1 MLEYHDKT
9 EHIMSDAMTVQQPE
23 RAQRLVLLF
32 HGVGDSANGMAAL
45 GRYFAD
51 ALADACV
58 VSLNGPEN
66 TEWGAGRQWFSVQGV
81 TEENRQARVDAAIP
95 GFLSTVRQWQ
105 EKVGVVAAH
114 TVLVGFSQGAIMSLE
129 ALKAN
134 PAIAGTVIA
143 FSGRFASL
151 PESALT
157 PAVVHFIHGEQD
169 SVILPAHAQAA
180 AQRLDALCSAHSLDM
195 IAGVGHS
202 IDGLMLQQALGY
214 LA

>member
-1 MLEYHDKT
+1 MHAYQDNMG
-9 EHIMSDAMTVQQPE
+9 HIMSDAITVQQPDQ
-23 RAQRLVLLF
+23 AQRLILLF

-45 GRYFAD
+45 GRY
-51 ALADACV
+51 LAEASTDACV
-58 VSLNGPEN
+58 VSVNGPES

-95 GFLSTVRQWQ
+95 GFLSTVREWQ
-105 EKVGVVAAH
+105 AKSGVDAAH
-114 TVLVGFSQGAIMSLE
+114 TVLVGFSQGTIMSLE
-129 ALKAN
+129 ALKADSS
-134 PAIAGTVIA
+134 IAGTVIA

-157 PAVVHFIHGEQD
+157 PAVIHFIHGEQD

-180 AQRLDALCSAHSLDM
+180 VERLHTLGSAHSLDM

-202 IDGLMLQQALGY
+202 IDGRMLQQALDY

>member
-9 EHIMSDAMTVQQPE
+9 GYIMSDAITVQQPE
-23 RAQRLVLLF
+23 QAQRLVLLF

-58 VSLNGPEN
+58 VSLNGPES

-95 GFLSTVRQWQ
+95 GFLSTVRHWQ
-105 EKVGVVAAH
+105 DKVGVDAAH
-114 TVLVGFSQGAIMSLE
+114 TVLVGFSQGTIMSLE

-134 PAIAGTVIA
+134 PRIAGTVIA

-169 SVILPAHAQAA
+169 SVILPVHAQAA
-180 AQRLDALCSAHSLDM
+180 AQRMHSLGSAHSLDM

>member
-1 MLEYHDKT
+1 ML
-9 EHIMSDAMTVQQPE
+9 
-23 RAQRLVLLF
+23 
-32 HGVGDSANGMAAL
+32 SASMGQK
-45 GRYFAD
+45 
-51 ALADACV
+51 
-58 VSLNGPEN
+58 S

-81 TEENRQARVDAAIP
+81 SEENRQARVDATMP
-95 GFLSTVRQWQ
+95 GFLSTVRHWQ
-105 EKVGVVAAH
+105 EKVGVDAAH
-114 TVLVGFSQGAIMSLE
+114 TVLVGFSQGTIMSLE
-129 ALKAN
+129 ALKADSS
-134 PAIAGTVIA
+134 IAGTVIA

-157 PAVVHFIHGEQD
+157 PAVVHFIHGDQD

-180 AQRLDALCSAHSLDM
+180 AQRLQTLGSEHSLDM